1 LGYEYIK
8 NKYINPRK
16 EYFCFQSFCS

>member
-16 EYFCFQSFCS
+16 EYFCFQSFYS